1 MSDENLGSVQYGRP
15 SQVPFGS
22 LTGGAP
28 QQHQVRHRQL
38 NNPAG
43 TAASAAAAAG
53 VPAASSS
60 RPRATSDY
68 GSIRA
73 SALHQARLRI
83 ESDVDCVSYAP
94 DVTVE
99 GTERQRLVDNSGEW
113 YFESQHAV
121 SGEELLSAKFESLDY
136 DTCENSLWA
145 AEDQSRTV
153 WDLRRIELCR
163 WLVHLLI
170 GVVTGAI
177 AFFIDVC
184 IEQLAKVKY
193 RYMKSMLDRCIFHDC
208 LIYALLLWIA
218 FNFIF
223 VLIASCLT
231 VFGEPV
237 AAGSGIPQI
246 KCFLN
251 GIQVP
256 RVVRLRTLV
265 CKVLGVLFSV
275 VGGLAVGKEG
285 PMIHSGS
292 VVGAGL
298 SQGRAASFK
307 FDLGIFEYFR
317 TDAEKRD
324 FVSGGAAAGVAAAF
338 GAPVGG
344 VLFALEEGASFW
356 NQGLTWRIFFSSM
369 TSSFTLAF
377 LLGFYRGI
385 PNDLSN
391 PGLISFGKFD
401 KLDYDLLHLAIFA
414 CMGVVGGLSGALFN
428 TLNEHL
434 TKFRHRYVTSK
445 LGQLTEAVLV
455 ASITA
460 VTSFVLIYTVRS
472 CQPLGS
478 DQMEYPVQMYCPDGK
493 FSSMAALLFQTP
505 EAAVRSLLHDPVGTY
520 SVTGL
525 IAFCLPYLLIA
536 TWTYGVMVPSGLFI
550 PSLLIGAAWGRGVG
564 IGLNLLFPTHFTD
577 PGKFALIGAAAQ
589 LGGIVRMTISLS
601 VILIEATG
609 NVLFG
614 LPIMVVLMVAK
625 WVGDYFGTGIYDMHI
640 ELASVPLLP
649 WEPPSRS
656 AAVSAQAVMS
666 SPVTCL
672 YRQERV
678 SRIVEI
684 LRAEPHNG
692 FPVVSG
698 DLGPGTFGT
707 FEGLVTRNQLI
718 CLLDMRLF
726 DDGDPNFHLANP
738 VSLSDFRRVYPRFP
752 SVRQLQLSEADLMKS
767 VDLGRY
773 MNPAPYMVLHTCSLA
788 RIFRL
793 FRGLGLRHLVVIDH
807 RNQVVGLVTRKDL
820 ARFRATHTGDLKEL
834 QFTG

>member
-1 MSDENLGSVQYGRP
+1 
-15 SQVPFGS
+15 
-22 LTGGAP
+22 
-28 QQHQVRHRQL
+28 
-38 NNPAG
+38 
-43 TAASAAAAAG
+43 
-53 VPAASSS
+53 
-60 RPRATSDY
+60 
-68 GSIRA
+68 
-73 SALHQARLRI
+73 
-83 ESDVDCVSYAP
+83 
-94 DVTVE
+94 

-338 GAPVGG
+338 GAPVGLLESGSHLAHLLLLNDVIVHPGLPARLLYRGIPNDLSNPGLISFGKFDKLDYDLLHLAIFACMG
-344 VLFALEEGASFW
+344 VVGGLSGALFNTLNEH
-356 NQGLTWRIFFSSM
+356 LTKFRHRYVTSKLGQL
-369 TSSFTLAF
+369 SSFTLAF

-678 SRIVEI
+678 SRIVEVMQQYGNSK
-684 LRAEPHNG
+684 LWVRACIVDG
-692 FPVVSG
+692 CRSPVV
-698 DLGPGTFGT
+698 
-707 FEGLVTRNQLI
+707 
-718 CLLDMRLF
+718 
-726 DDGDPNFHLANP
+726 
-738 VSLSDFRRVYPRFP
+738 
-752 SVRQLQLSEADLMKS
+752 
-767 VDLGRY
+767 
-773 MNPAPYMVLHTCSLA
+773 
-788 RIFRL
+788 
-793 FRGLGLRHLVVIDH
+793 
-807 RNQVVGLVTRKDL
+807 
-820 ARFRATHTGDLKEL
+820 
-834 QFTG
+834 